1 MLLSSGRRISA
12 GSLTHIPGRGGL
24 FVIVS
29 SVFVVVVVVVVVV
42 SVSISSSS

>member
-12 GSLTHIPGRGGL
+12 GSLTPIPGRGGL

-29 SVFVVVVVVVVVV
+29 SVVVVVVVVA
-42 SVSISSSS
+42 VSIFSSS

>member
-12 GSLTHIPGRGGL
+12 GSLTPIPGRGGL

-29 SVFVVVVVVVVVV
+29 SVVVVVVIVVAV
-42 SVSISSSS
+42 STSSSS